1 MSEEVG
7 VVEREALDRAR
18 EQEAAFRRGYFA
30 RLERVAE
37 LTALGAAA
45 QTGDRNAQ
53 RLLQS
58 LWRVDHA
65 EAARLVDEAADLTP
79 RVSLSGGVLPA
90 RLPATA
96 MVLAAGQIGPG
107 HVAVIRRTMGRLDK
121 VETVAPAPWAHAEQE
136 LAQAAT
142 TLSPRGLD
150 QVAKQLLA
158 HLDPDGVAPDER
170 EERFD
175 GLRLTARRDG
185 SLWLRAV
192 IRDAVDAELIREGF
206 DAASTP
212 AGPDDDRTLENR
224 QAAAL
229 KEFVLHATA
238 PGGLLDTDTDTD
250 TDTTAEPEPEG
261 ARTAVRS
268 PGRPVLT
275 VTIDHRWLQLAVGHG
290 TLESGALADTASIR
304 RWACDAGIV
313 PMLLATRS
321 EPLDV
326 GRLSYTV
333 PEGMRR
339 ALIAR
344 DGGCAFPGCTR
355 RPRRCHAHHVEHW
368 VDGGSTCLENL
379 VLLCRFHHQLVHHR
393 HWTITI
399 TDGRPVF
406 TPPPWVDP
414 QRRPRPGGR
423 PRVAA

>member
-1 MSEEVG
+1 MWS
-7 VVEREALDRAR
+7 
-18 EQEAAFRRGYFA
+18 RGC
-30 RLERVAE
+30 R
-37 LTALGAAA
+37 
-45 QTGDRNAQ
+45 
-53 RLLQS
+53 
-58 LWRVDHA
+58 
-65 EAARLVDEAADLTP
+65 
-79 RVSLSGGVLPA
+79 LSGGVLPA

-96 MVLAAGQIGPG
+96 MVLAGGQIGPG
-107 HVAVIRRTMGRLDK
+107 HVAVIRRTMGRLDTLDH
-121 VETVAPAPWAHAEQE
+121 VSPEQWARAEQE
-136 LAQAAT
+136 LALAAT
-142 TLSPRGLD
+142 ALCPRGLD
-150 QVAKQLLA
+150 GVARQVLA

-212 AGPDDDRTLENR
+212 AGPDDDRSLENR

-238 PGGLLDTDTDTD
+238 PGGLLDDHPDPDTDPD
-250 TDTTAEPEPEG
+250 PEREPEPDPDPEPEPERESAAEAAAEAEEALIPAPRQPEPG
-261 ARTAVRS
+261 PATQPGVRA

-275 VTIDHRWLQLAVGHG
+275 VTIDHRWLRLAVGHG

-313 PMLLATRS
+313 PMLLGSRS

-355 RPRRCHAHHVEHW
+355 RPRRCHAHHVDHW
-368 VDGGSTCLENL
+368 VDGGPTCLENL
-379 VLLCRFHHQLVHHR
+379 VLWCRFHHQLVHHR

-399 TDGRPVF
+399 TDRRPVF

-414 QRRPRPGGR
+414 ARRPRPGGR
-423 PRVAA
+423 PPVAA